1 MDEDGTDSSGLG
13 TLGASL
19 GARQLWDAVL
29 TGWEANPEDI
39 T

>member
-1 MDEDGTDSSGLG
+1 MDEDGADSSGLG
-13 TLGASL
+13 TPGASL

-29 TGWEANPEDI
+29 TRWETNPEEI